1 MAALSVRVSA
11 PTRDPTTVGVKVTV
25 IVQFEAGVVAWS
37 GTVQLL
43 LATAKSPLAVTAVIV
58 SAAVPVFVT
67 VRTSGALVAP
77 NA

>member
-1 MAALSVRVSA
+1 
-11 PTRDPTTVGVKVTV
+11 VTE
-25 IVQFEAGVVAWS
+25 IVQFEFGVVTWS

-43 LATAKSPLAVTAVIV
+43 LCTAKSPLAVTDVIA

-67 VRTSGALVAP
+67 VRTCGTLATP